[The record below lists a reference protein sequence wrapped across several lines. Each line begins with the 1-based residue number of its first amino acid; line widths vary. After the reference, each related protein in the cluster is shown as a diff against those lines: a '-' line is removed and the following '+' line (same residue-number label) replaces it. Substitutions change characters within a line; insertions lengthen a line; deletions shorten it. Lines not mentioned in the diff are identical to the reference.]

1 MKMLDL
7 NNVPEDNKSGDF
19 ELIPVGT
26 VVRAIVKLKG
36 GTTELPEFG
45 QGQWFKTSASSKAK
59 WAEIEFTIV
68 GGPYD
73 RRKVWDNIFVD
84 GDKLGE
90 SGMPMAKE
98 IGLRTL
104 KGIIDSAFSLDPSDQ
119 SENAQNSRKLSGIG
133 QLNEKEICMKVG
145 VKKGTNGYADQNKMM
160 VALTPN
166 NKDFISSSGG
176 SSTVAAT
183 APAQAQ
189 TVTGTLAPQG
199 NVPSWAQ
206 S

>member
-1 MKMLDL
+1 
-7 NNVPEDNKSGDF
+7 
-19 ELIPVGT
+19 
-26 VVRAIVKLKG
+26 
-36 GTTELPEFG
+36 
-45 QGQWFKTSASSKAK
+45 
-59 WAEIEFTIV
+59 
-68 GGPYD
+68 
-73 RRKVWDNIFVD
+73 
-84 GDKLGE
+84 
-90 SGMPMAKE
+90 
-98 IGLRTL
+98 
-104 KGIIDSAFSLDPSDQ
+104 
-119 SENAQNSRKLSGIG
+119 
-133 QLNEKEICMKVG
+133 MKVG

-176 SSTVAAT
+176 GSTVAAT

>member
-1 MKMLDL
+1 MLDL
-7 NNVPEDNKSGDF
+7 NNVPADNNSGDF

-26 VVRAIVKLKG
+26 VVRAVMKLKG

-45 QGQWFKTSASSKAK
+45 SGNWFKTSSSSKAK

-104 KGIIDSAFSLDPSDQ
+104 KAIIDSVFSLDPSDQ
-119 SENAQNSRKLSGIG
+119 SENAQKSRQISGIG
-133 QLNEKEICMKVG
+133 ELNEREICMKVG
-145 VKKGTNGYADQNKMM
+145 IKKGTNGYADQNKMM
-160 VALTPN
+160 VALTPM
-166 NKDFISSSGG
+166 NKDFIPSSSGA
-176 SSTVAAT
+176 TVAPQS
-183 APAQAQ
+183 APVAQAS
-189 TVTGTLAPQG
+189 TS
-199 NVPSWAQ
+199 NVPAWAQ